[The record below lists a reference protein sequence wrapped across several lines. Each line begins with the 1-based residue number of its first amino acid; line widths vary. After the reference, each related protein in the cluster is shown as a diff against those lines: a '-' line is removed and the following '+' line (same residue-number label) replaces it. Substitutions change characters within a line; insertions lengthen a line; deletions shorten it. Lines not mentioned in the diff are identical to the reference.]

1 MRIGFEVSS
10 FKGRAKTLISVLAG
24 LRSAGEWPL
33 QHHREVEEIVCGTP
47 SSALNYC
54 RHVVGGFGV
63 SGAAER
69 VFLKNPGIGIRY
81 LYLVHRD
88 RFLVEDTQRR
98 FWAKVVKSPDL
109 ALLWSRTFNKRL
121 SEEEE
126 MVFVEDVICAKEY
139 SRFVIVGPFPEKVH
153 HALVLKSFG
162 GLNDWETRAVKDY
175 INWTAP
181 MMKSMSGKRPWP
193 PGRSSKEPV

>member
-1 MRIGFEVSS
+1 VRIGFEVSS
-10 FKGRAKTLISVLAG
+10 FKGRAKTLISVLSG
-24 LRSAGEWPL
+24 LRAAGEWPL

-47 SSALNYC
+47 SSAYNYC
-54 RHVVGGFGV
+54 RHVVGAFGV
-63 SGAAER
+63 SSEAER
-69 VFLKNPGIGIRY
+69 VFLKNPTIGIRY
-81 LYLVHRD
+81 LDLVHRGQ
-88 RFLVEDTQRR
+88 FVVEDTQRR
-98 FWAKVVKSPDL
+98 FWRKVVKDPGL
-109 ALLWSRTFNKRL
+109 ALQWARTFRKRL

-181 MMKSMSGKRPWP
+181 MMKSIEGT
-193 PGRSSKEPV
+193 RS